1 MKTFRTF
8 YSFLWKHKG
17 YFIGAIFT
25 GLLSTASGN
34 FTPFV
39 YRYIVDNF
47 YNFTISTLFWVIV
60 VYGVVRL
67 GMILF
72 DYLSEFLVNK
82 YHISAISDARIKVF
96 NHLQNLDFAFHST
109 KRSGEFISKMKRGD
123 SAFANMDQD
132 LNNEFI
138 YDFARLIIA
147 TFAFSLISQKLVFIF
162 FVAIFLIVIISAYF
176 IKKNLANRA
185 EYNKEED
192 NISHL
197 SADNLINYE
206 TVKYFTSEKREMAN
220 FKKAFMP
227 WISSLWKLRMSYRN
241 MTVSVQSISF
251 FAMLSILIFLSK
263 DIVDKKISVGDFVLV
278 FTFMNQIFPNIE
290 RIMFR
295 FRGIMR
301 NYTDLKDY
309 LDILD
314 LPLVVLDPEKPFDFK
329 CEKGEVELK
338 NLSF

>member
-147 TFAFSLISQKLVFIF
+147 MFAFSLISQKLVFIF
-162 FVAIFLIVIISAYF
+162 FIASGNKICITPYLHFVFLC
-176 IKKNLANRA
+176 
-185 EYNKEED
+185 
-192 NISHL
+192 
-197 SADNLINYE
+197 
-206 TVKYFTSEKREMAN
+206 
-220 FKKAFMP
+220 
-227 WISSLWKLRMSYRN
+227 
-241 MTVSVQSISF
+241 VS
-251 FAMLSILIFLSK
+251 FLH
-263 DIVDKKISVGDFVLV
+263 I
-278 FTFMNQIFPNIE
+278 P
-290 RIMFR
+290 
-295 FRGIMR
+295 
-301 NYTDLKDY
+301 
-309 LDILD
+309 
-314 LPLVVLDPEKPFDFK
+314 
-329 CEKGEVELK
+329 
-338 NLSF
+338 